1 MQSTLNRGLKLLF
14 RSVILALIV
23 LSVIELTYRVI
34 TAYYAKNAFT
44 AALID
49 KHAYAKSISSP
60 KIILVGG
67 SNLAFGINSA
77 KLSKMTG
84 MPVVNMALLAPLG
97 IDFILSDALGYIN
110 KGDIVI
116 MSFEYDV
123 FPKGDVESQL
133 SVVDFVPEDKHFVT
147 YKDGLAEKWK
157 AQFLH
162 RLQAPLSIEIILQN
176 PTVEDPYAI
185 YFRKAFTPQGDI
197 VSHLNNITRTVDAG
211 PNTTSLFPYE
221 GQAETMNAFT
231 ERFRQKGA
239 KAYFL
244 YPTIA
249 ESFYK
254 NSAVAVGK
262 LNERYRKHLK
272 APILSEP
279 GQSVYADSL
288 CFDTVYHLKGKARD
302 EHTEKVAGALLRLG
316 K

>member
-1 MQSTLNRGLKLLF
+1 MQSTLDRGLKILF

-23 LSVIELTYRVI
+23 LSFIELTYRVI
-34 TAYYAKNAFT
+34 TAFYAKNAFT
-44 AALID
+44 AALLD
-49 KHAYAKSISSP
+49 KHDYAKSISSP
-60 KIILVGG
+60 KIVLVGG
-67 SNLAFGINSA
+67 SNLAFGINSEM
-77 KLSKMTG
+77 LSKMTG

-97 IDFILSDALGYIN
+97 MDFILSDALGYIK
-110 KGDIVI
+110 KGDIVM

-147 YKDGLAEKWK
+147 YKQGLTEKLK

-162 RLQAPLSIEIILQN
+162 RLQAPLSIEIILQS
-176 PTVEDPYAI
+176 PTVEDPYSI
-185 YFRKAFTPQGDI
+185 YFRKAFTRQGDI
-197 VSHLNNITRTVDAG
+197 ISHLNNITRTVNAG
-211 PNTTSLFPYE
+211 ANTTSLFPYE
-221 GQAETMNAFT
+221 GQAESMNAFT
-231 ERFRQKGA
+231 EQFVQKGA

-254 NSAVAVGK
+254 NSVAAVEK
-262 LNERYRKHLK
+262 LDERYRKDLK
-272 APILSEP
+272 ATILSAPE
-279 GQSVYADSL
+279 QSVYPDSL

-302 EHTEKVAGALLRLG
+302 AHTEKVAGALLRLG